1 VRPRRAASTTP
12 RDGHLRWTG
21 RTHRLLAASQQR
33 VQKPAAAVVVVVVV
47 AVFGGLLSFLR
58 RFLFCVAFFFV
69 SFSVWADTLAL
80 AIC

>member
-33 VQKPAAAVVVVVVV
+33 VQKPAAAVVVV